1 MKSLRGILNRLQK
14 AMISLWQTIRRVS
27 IPAWMRNYRAWIFQA
42 YVFVAL
48 VAFSLLAFVADVTE
62 YTETDL
68 EITRAL
74 QSELPSWGNGLM
86 QAVSWPGYAPQV
98 IFVIGAVVILLGI
111 AGLRWELFCAALAAM
126 IEGLLNYVVKVAV
139 RRPRPPEDLVDV
151 MNILNSYS
159 FPSGHVMFYTAFFGF
174 LLFLVFIFVRA
185 RWQRY
190 LLMLP
195 LALMIGLVGVSRMYL
210 GEHWASDVLAGYLL
224 GSLALSL
231 AIYIYRWGKKRIFP
245 QDPLDAPPVKLPLEE
260 EL

>member
-1 MKSLRGILNRLQK
+1 MTSMRGIINRLQRGLLWLWRQLRR
-14 AMISLWQTIRRVS
+14 ISLPGWV
-27 IPAWMRNYRAWIFQA
+27 RNYRAWVFQV
-42 YVFVAL
+42 YVLVAL
-48 VAFSLLAFVADVTE
+48 VAFSFLAFVADVAE

-74 QSELPSWGNGLM
+74 QSSLPAWVRGVM
-86 QAVSWPGYAPQV
+86 QAISWPGYAPQV
-98 IFVIGAVVILLGI
+98 MFVIGAVIILLGI
-111 AGLRWELFCAALAAM
+111 AGLRWELFCASCAAL
-126 IEGLLNYVVKVAV
+126 IEGVLNYMVKVAV
-139 RRPRPPEDLVDV
+139 RRPRPPDDLVDV

-174 LLFLVFIFVRA
+174 LLFLVYIFVQT
-185 RWQRY
+185 RWRRT

-231 AIYIYRWGKKRIFP
+231 AIFIYRWGKRRILP
-245 QDPLDAPPVKLPLEE
+245 KDPLDVPPVKLPLEE
-260 EL
+260 L